1 MSRSK
6 NKGNADGIAKQLAGL
21 TINST
26 APPDPDSDSKPG
38 RKAKLAAQWNTY
50 IQKGTLEDF
59 RRLCADLGI
68 SGDLGSK
75 TKCRKEIKSVNV
87 NIKQFLQSK
96 NKPED
101 VKFFENRHALIQ
113 FTRRTGWFFPRRNI
127 PKGDPLAA
135 LLKEMDD

>member
-1 MSRSK
+1 MPRSK
-6 NKGNADGIAKQLAGL
+6 KKGNADGIAKQLAGL
-21 TINST
+21 TLNST
-26 APPDPDSDSKPG
+26 APPDSDSGSEPKH
-38 RKAKLAAQWNTY
+38 K
-50 IQKGTLEDF
+50 
-59 RRLCADLGI
+59 RLCADLGI

-101 VKFFENRHALIQ
+101 VRFFKNRHALIQ
-113 FTRRTGWFFPRRNI
+113 YTRRTSWFFPRRKI